1 MIIKNARFLPALTEG
16 FEEESG
22 DLRLRDG
29 RIAEIGVGLSP
40 EAGEQVLDAAGRT
53 LLPGLIDMHVHL
65 AITGG
70 DMLGDNFKAL
80 PYRMMET
87 YRFALDS
94 LNAGFTT
101 LRDVGD
107 VNYMVLSLRDFIN
120 EGKIPGP
127 RIWGSGKILTPIESG
142 NEYFDGMYEECNSV
156 DEVRIACRRQFSH
169 CADFIKVMA
178 SGAISN
184 PGGVP
189 GMTIETEAE
198 LTEMV
203 RCARQRNTYVAAHC
217 HGEDSIRLCLKC
229 GVKTI
234 EHATL
239 MDDDIIQE
247 LRKGESFIVPT
258 LICSSRIHD
267 TEADFA
273 EFMSRKT
280 GDMLQ
285 KRDYWLKKAYEAG
298 LIMGFGTDAGTTENW
313 HGQNADEFIERYER
327 IGMRP
332 IDILKQATI
341 YSAAIMGI
349 DDVAGSI
356 KTGKYADLVIV
367 DGNPDEDIYSVRK
380 GITTVIKGG
389 EIVRSSI

>member
-1 MIIKNARFLPALTEG
+1 
-16 FEEESG
+16 
-22 DLRLRDG
+22 
-29 RIAEIGVGLSP
+29 
-40 EAGEQVLDAAGRT
+40 
-53 LLPGLIDMHVHL
+53 
-65 AITGG
+65 
-70 DMLGDNFKAL
+70 
-80 PYRMMET
+80 
-87 YRFALDS
+87 
-94 LNAGFTT
+94 
-101 LRDVGD
+101 
-107 VNYMVLSLRDFIN
+107 
-120 EGKIPGP
+120 
-127 RIWGSGKILTPIESG
+127 
-142 NEYFDGMYEECNSV
+142 
-156 DEVRIACRRQFSH
+156 
-169 CADFIKVMA
+169 
-178 SGAISN
+178 
-184 PGGVP
+184 
-189 GMTIETEAE
+189 MTIETEAE

-332 IDILKQATI
+332 IDILKQATT

-349 DDVAGSI
+349 DDVAGSV
-356 KTGKYADLVIV
+356 KAGKYADLVIV
-367 DGNPDEDIYSVRK
+367 DGKPDEDIYSVRN
-380 GITTVIKGG
+380 GIAAVIKGG